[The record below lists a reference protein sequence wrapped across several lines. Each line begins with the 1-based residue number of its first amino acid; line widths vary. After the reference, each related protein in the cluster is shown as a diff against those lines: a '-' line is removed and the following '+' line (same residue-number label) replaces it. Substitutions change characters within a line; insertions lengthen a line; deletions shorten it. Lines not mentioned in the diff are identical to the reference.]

1 MWIGFC
7 LACEL
12 LGVMSFYGF
21 WFIIALSYMYRTARQ
36 HCLSQVGKATSGLL
50 SFFSGEKLM

>member
-7 LACEL
+7 LACKL

-21 WFIIALSYMYRTARQ
+21 WFIIALSYMYRMARQ
-36 HCLSQVGKATSGLL
+36 HCLLQVRQATSGLL

>member
-7 LACEL
+7 LACKL

-21 WFIIALSYMYRTARQ
+21 WFIIALSYMYRMARH
-36 HCLSQVGKATSGLL
+36 HCLLQVGMAASRLL
-50 SFFSGEKLM
+50 SFFSGEKLL